1 MTARHADPL
10 QRERV
15 YYDTITK
22 NLATLRGAPI
32 EYYIVENSGKRR
44 TLLDDIS
51 GVHLLYTNT
60 NAIKY
65 TGPNTEAEM
74 GLKAMKEM
82 LDIQLVCST
91 FDFDEEDIIIKLTGR
106 YVLESPPLFLDNLIE
121 NQENYDV
128 FMKFYNVC
136 TMLYDPMDCVLGLC
150 AIRYKYLLEF
160 NPRYMLEQP
169 SAECVFADFVR
180 KTVSRGRILDVT
192 KLGVFLPVEYGG
204 SLV

>member
-1 MTARHADPL
+1 
-10 QRERV
+10 
-15 YYDTITK
+15 
-22 NLATLRGAPI
+22 
-32 EYYIVENSGKRR
+32 VENSGKRR